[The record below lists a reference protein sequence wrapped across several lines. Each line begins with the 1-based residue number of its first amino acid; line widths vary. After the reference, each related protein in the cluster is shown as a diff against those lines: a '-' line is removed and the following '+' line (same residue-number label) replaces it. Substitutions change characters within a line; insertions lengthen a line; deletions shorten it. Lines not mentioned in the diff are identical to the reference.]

1 MVRLYPAVNWHE
13 WCSVS
18 ERMGK
23 VVFTWNAPEALYLT
37 AILAVAM
44 SKCNRTTM

>member
-18 ERMGK
+18 ERMGR
-23 VVFTWNAPEALYLT
+23 VVFTWNAPPALCST
-37 AILAVAM
+37 ATVAVVM
-44 SKCNRTTM
+44 NCSRTTM